1 LPGFFRRLRGKRTED
16 TGETNSDGVKTSSQ
30 KEIAIFEEQCA
41 RGIYPRFHTFLLAK
55 AEEKK

>member
-1 LPGFFRRLRGKRTED
+1 LRGERTEE
-16 TGETNSDGVKTSSQ
+16 TGEPNNDGVKASSQ